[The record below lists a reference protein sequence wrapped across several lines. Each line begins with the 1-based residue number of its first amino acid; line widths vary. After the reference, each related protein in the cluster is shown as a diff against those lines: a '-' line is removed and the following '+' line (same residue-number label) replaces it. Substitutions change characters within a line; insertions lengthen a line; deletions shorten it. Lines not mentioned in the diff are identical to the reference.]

1 MLQVCYRGLMLLVH
15 EFISFWCK
23 ARVITAWLGDETSN
37 LALANPQDDEL
48 SLMAQCMLLGRS
60 SKKKT
65 KYLEASNRLV
75 YADLRH
81 NLAVLLNVV
90 EQTPRYV
97 GDDSAIQMQYRA
109 ESRAA
114 VCRRKTW
121 CY

>member
-1 MLQVCYRGLMLLVH
+1 
-15 EFISFWCK
+15 
-23 ARVITAWLGDETSN
+23 
-37 LALANPQDDEL
+37 
-48 SLMAQCMLLGRS
+48 MAQCMLLGRS
-60 SKKKT
+60 SKKKI

-109 ESRAA
+109 ASRAA
-114 VCRRKTW
+114 VYRRKTW